1 MLHISK
7 SHIYSYWIIIN
18 DSLLLITLMLELL
31 IFFYYLYNK
40 LCEVESAVFGHTV
53 VLGNVILA
61 VC

>member
-18 DSLLLITLMLELL
+18 DSLLLITLVLELL
-31 IFFYYLYNK
+31 IIYLYNK